1 MSAVIESSPFFI
13 RPMSECDLDDVMS
26 IETRIYDFPWTR
38 QIFHDCLRVGYISH
52 VCELDN
58 ELAGYCIM
66 STGASEAHI
75 LNLCIAQDYR
85 RRGLGQ
91 RLLEQM
97 LDTAKLHNVGTVFL
111 EARPSNDGAIALYDK
126 MGFNQIGTRRD
137 YYPAKV
143 GREDAIILAISLEV

>member
-1 MSAVIESSPFFI
+1 MTEF
-13 RPMSECDLDDVMS
+13 DLDDVMS
-26 IETRIYDFPWTR
+26 IEARIYDFPWTR
-38 QIFHDCLRVGYISH
+38 QIFYDCLRVGYVSH

-58 ELAGYCIM
+58 KLAGYCVM

-75 LNLCIAQDYR
+75 LNLSIAQDYR

-91 RLLEQM
+91 RLLGHM

-111 EARPSNDGAIALYDK
+111 EVRPSNDGAIALYDK

>member
-1 MSAVIESSPFFI
+1 
-13 RPMSECDLDDVMS
+13 MS
-26 IETRIYDFPWTR
+26 IETRIYNFPWTR

-91 RLLEQM
+91 RLLEHM
-97 LDTAKLHNVGTVFL
+97 LDAAKLSNVGTVFL
-111 EARPSNDGAIALYDK
+111 EVRPSNDGAIALYDK

>member
-1 MSAVIESSPFFI
+1 
-13 RPMSECDLDDVMS
+13 
-26 IETRIYDFPWTR
+26 
-38 QIFHDCLRVGYISH
+38 
-52 VCELDN
+52 
-58 ELAGYCIM
+58 M

-91 RLLEQM
+91 RLLEHM
-97 LDTAKLHNVGTVFL
+97 LDAAKLSNVGTVFL
-111 EARPSNDGAIALYDK
+111 EVRPSNDGAIALYDK